1 VASQRSVRVGEL
13 IQQELSEIMLRGL
26 RDPRIGFVTLMSVDV
41 TSDLRIAKVYF
52 TVMGEEIDV
61 EQTQQG
67 LESAA
72 PYLRRELGKRL
83 KLRHVPELLFKFD
96 QSVAYGNHIESI
108 IKKIAQEEDAE

>member
-1 VASQRSVRVGEL
+1 MASQRSVRVGEL